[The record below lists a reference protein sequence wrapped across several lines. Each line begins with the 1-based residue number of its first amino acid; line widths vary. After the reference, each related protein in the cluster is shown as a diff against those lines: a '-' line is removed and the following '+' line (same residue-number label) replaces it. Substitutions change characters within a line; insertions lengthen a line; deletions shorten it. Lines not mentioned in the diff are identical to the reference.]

1 MEVKKSPKANLE
13 NKRTLFL
20 EIGFI
25 LTLVVVFAAFQFSST
40 ETSVS
45 IIEAGPQEIIEEED
59 IPVTSETPPPPPE
72 QPQIPVVSDIIDI
85 VDDEIE
91 IDNNIISLEDRPD
104 LAVDIIDYASEI
116 YEEDI
121 EEEAIPFAF
130 VEEKP
135 KFMGDDPNAFT
146 KWVSS
151 NLEYP
156 EIAKENAVQGRVLV
170 EFTVNV
176 DGSVSNIKVLR
187 GVDSSLDKEA
197 VRVISQSPKWTPGRQ
212 RDKAVKVVYRF
223 PVIFQLK

>member
-25 LTLVVVFAAFQFSST
+25 ITLFIVFAAFQYST
-40 ETSVS
+40 KETNVS
-45 IIEAGPQEIIEEED
+45 IIETGPVEIIEEED
-59 IPVTSETPPPPPE
+59 VPVTTETPPPPPE

-85 VDDEIE
+85 VDDEIQ
-91 IDNNIISLEDRPD
+91 IDHNIISLEDRPD
-104 LAVDIIDYASEI
+104 LAVDIIDYVGEI
-116 YEEDI
+116 YDEEV

-135 KFMGDDPNAFT
+135 LFMGADANTFT
-146 KWVSS
+146 KWVNA

-156 EIAKENAVQGRVLV
+156 EIAKENGVQGRVMM
-170 EFTVNV
+170 EFTVNT

-197 VRVISQSPKWTPGRQ
+197 QRVVAMSPKWTPGRQ

-223 PVIFQLK
+223 PVIFQLR